1 MARKTVLTA
10 LLFIQAACAHGS
22 VMTHQ
27 DFNSIELGTPV
38 TEVTKQYGDPLKITR
53 QKDGS
58 QVYEYVER
66 LKISE
71 ETVQENNYKLV
82 IKNGQVVSKRYNQEL
97 PPAYDEIY
105 DEDPND
111 VPN

>member
-1 MARKTVLTA
+1 MARKTSLIA
-10 LLFIQAACAHGS
+10 LLSILAACAHGA
-22 VMTHQ
+22 VMTRS
-27 DFNSIELGTPV
+27 DFNNIELGTPV
-38 TEVTKQYGDPLKITR
+38 TEVTKQYGDPLKMTQ
-53 QKDGS
+53 QKDGT

-66 LKISE
+66 LQIGA
-71 ETVQENNYKLV
+71 ETVEENNYKLV
-82 IKNGQVVSKRYNQEL
+82 IKNGQVVSKSYNQQL

>member
-1 MARKTVLTA
+1 MARKTVLIA
-10 LLFIQAACAHGS
+10 LILLQAACASGR
-22 VMTHQ
+22 VMTRS
-27 DFNSIELGTPV
+27 DFASIELGAPV
-38 TEVTKQYGDPLKITR
+38 TEVTKKYGEPLKVTR

-58 QVYEYVER
+58 QVYEYIER
-66 LKISE
+66 LPIGT
-71 ETVQENNYKLV
+71 ETVEENNYKLV
-82 IKNGQVVSKRYNQEL
+82 IKNGQVVSKKYNQEL